1 MVEPPS
7 KRIEPTRRGVAP
19 PRQISP
25 SAQYQKGQAA
35 RRRVSPAG
43 CHWMNDS
50 AQVTDAG
57 ATISMIAAVSSRPT
71 KKNKRTCSR
80 MPTVYSSWRSTAG

>member
-57 ATISMIAAVSSRPT
+57 ATISMIGREQQTHQKEQEDMLAHADSL
-71 KKNKRTCSR
+71 
-80 MPTVYSSWRSTAG
+80 